1 MVRFGVWM
9 MVFGF
14 GSILLQTMDMH
25 FVLLSWADE
34 FQPLFGGV
42 LGGLGVI
49 LALFGFGLQA
59 GSAD

>member
-14 GSILLQTMDMH
+14 GSILLQAMDMH
-25 FVLLSWADE
+25 FVLLAWADDY
-34 FQPLFGGV
+34 QPLFGGA

-49 LALFGFGLQA
+49 VALFGFGLA
-59 GSAD
+59 SSSAD